1 MKQKENIKQR
11 LFLLIDSYSKETDKI
26 IKEIWL
32 KQIERDIDFI
42 KK

>member
-11 LFLLIDSYSKETDKI
+11 LFLLIDSYGKETDKI

-42 KK
+42 KQ